1 MSALLEEYPR
11 LIVLNTFSKA
21 WASAGIRLGM
31 ALAHPEV
38 IALFNKVK
46 YPYNVNILTQRAAM
60 ERLEHMDEI
69 RAWVD
74 EALAERARMMEAVAG
89 LPLCEKVYPSD
100 ANFFLAKV
108 NDACGIYDSLVEQG
122 IIVRNRH
129 RIMMCQNCLRIT
141 IGTPA
146 ENDELLAALKK
157 F

>member
-1 MSALLEEYPR
+1 M
-11 LIVLNTFSKA
+11 
-21 WASAGIRLGM
+21 
-31 ALAHPEV
+31 
-38 IALFNKVK
+38 
-46 YPYNVNILTQRAAM
+46 
-60 ERLEHMDEI
+60 
-69 RAWVD
+69 
-74 EALAERARMMEAVAG
+74 
-89 LPLCEKVYPSD
+89 YPSD
-100 ANFFLAKV
+100 ANFYLAKV